1 MGELI
6 PTASVD
12 GVFELRFPQSAFSVV
27 ALQKAA
33 LKYSDQLSVQWQDSG
48 TEWVCRLC
56 RTPTAD
62 TELSTLAQ
70 WFSTEVLDQ
79 QLRDRIAN
87 ETATERNLILAHT
100 FSRSKLV

>member
-1 MGELI
+1 MI
-6 PTASVD
+6 PAASVED
-12 GVFELRFPQSAFSVV
+12 ICDLSFPQSAFSIL

-48 TEWVCRLC
+48 SEWVCRLS

-62 TELSTLAQ
+62 TELSTLSQ

-79 QLRDRIAN
+79 QLREQIAS